1 MSTRIQ
7 PIVVANNLAEFFSG
21 AVSFVVPPYQRQYAW
36 EEEQIIAL
44 LEDLGGFYKSDDP
57 YYILGQVILAPQGDI
72 SEHRFAVVDGQQ
84 RLTSLYLVLI
94 CLLEQF
100 QSFGISHAAAGDA
113 SSVMSVVRDSLF
125 KKDLRDGSERQRFT
139 ASKQADGWLGKLL
152 NQESLP
158 SIEINPSQA
167 NLKNN
172 FQYIASWVRNNL
184 NSAEALV
191 EYTKRFLYNVYVV
204 SATLTSEEQALD
216 IFEKLNSRGKA
227 LNSAEL
233 LKNLLFMSVP
243 QEKYETVSQDWDTA
257 AEEVFKVK
265 PHKAASM
272 GYLLQAMLQP
282 YTGEFVSNKLVY
294 KQWQERLRDGSIPD
308 AEAFSKNI
316 VSSAQSLALIGSPR
330 VNEYNKGLMAC
341 RHFGV
346 VQHLPA
352 VLAAVPLRGQRL
364 FDAISEYV
372 DARVAISLFAEEGAN
387 SLNADFWSLSKKIS
401 ELSSE
406 MSEEDALAAI
416 AMPIKD
422 FSYLVA
428 AARPRFAQMNYT
440 NARDKKRI
448 RFALATIANHVEGLA
463 DNIGEETTIEA
474 LLKTRTKA
482 SKGKAA
488 SGYDLDHIFPQ
499 SLAVSATFDASWGK
513 DWVHSIGN
521 LCLLHPADNT
531 NASAGEPISKSRDY
545 ASSKLLLTK
554 SLASNEHIDGLNSR
568 LGSALG
574 VLEAT
579 GSQKVDDWFFA
590 KAERQTEFYFEMF
603 SEALKAKL
611 GLKTA

>member
-1 MSTRIQ
+1 MSTRVQ
-7 PIVVANNLAEFFSG
+7 PLVVANNLAEFFSG
-21 AVSFVVPPYQRQYAW
+21 TASYMVPPYQRQYAW
-36 EEEQIIAL
+36 EEEQINAL

-57 YYILGQVILAPQGDI
+57 YYILGQVILAPQGVI
-72 SEHRFAVVDGQQ
+72 AENRFAVVDGQQ

-94 CLLEQF
+94 CLVEQF
-100 QSFGISHAAAGDA
+100 QAFGISQAAAGDA
-113 SSVMSVVRDSLF
+113 SGVMSVVRDALF
-125 KKDLRDGSERQRFT
+125 KKDLRDGTERQRFT

-158 SIEINPSQA
+158 PIEINPSQA
-167 NLKNN
+167 NIKNN
-172 FQYIASWVRNNL
+172 FQHISSWVRNNL
-184 NSAEALV
+184 NTPEILI
-191 EYTKRFLYNVYVV
+191 EYARRFLYNVYVV

-233 LKNLLFMSVP
+233 LKNLLFMNVP
-243 QEKYETVSQDWDTA
+243 QDKYETVSLDWDTA

-282 YTGEFVSNKLVY
+282 FTGEFVSNKRVY
-294 KQWQERLRDGSIPD
+294 REWQERLQDGSIPD
-308 AEAFSKNI
+308 AESFSKDI
-316 VSSAQSLALIGSPR
+316 VSSAKNLSLIGSPR
-330 VNEYNKGLMAC
+330 VNEFNRNLMAC

-352 VLAAVPLRGQRL
+352 VLAAMPLRGKNH
-364 FDAISEYV
+364 FDIVSDYV

-387 SLNADFWSLSKKIS
+387 TLNSDFWSLSKKIS
-401 ELSSE
+401 ELHTE
-406 MSEEDALAAI
+406 MSASEILSAI
-416 AMPIKD
+416 SLDIKE
-422 FSYLVA
+422 FTYLVS
-428 AARPRFAQMNYT
+428 AARPRFSQLNYT

-463 DNIGEETTIEA
+463 DNVGEETTIEA

-488 SGYDLDHIFPQ
+488 SGYDLDHIYPQ
-499 SLAVSATFDASWGK
+499 SLASSSTFDSSWGK

-531 NASAGEPISKSRDY
+531 TASASEPTAKSRDY

-554 SLASNEHIDGLNSR
+554 SLARNEHIEGLNSR

-574 VLEAT
+574 VLEAS
-579 GSQKVDDWFFA
+579 GSQKVEDWFFE
-590 KAERQTEFYFEMF
+590 KAEKQTDFYFDMF
-603 SEALKAKL
+603 IEALKAKL